1 MRLIVKL
8 LIFVLA
14 IGSFQACVSKKKYD
28 ELLAA
33 KEATDAAL
41 AQTQA
46 RVKALEEE
54 KMALQAEFDA
64 TKAEMN
70 GKISSLESSVSSMQS
85 QMGQLQEK
93 LGMTEKEL
101 AALRAELEGIF
112 NAYTD
117 SGLKL
122 DERDGRLFVVTDE
135 AVQYASGSTRL
146 SKAQRDALDK
156 LAEALKNNP
165 KLQMMVV
172 GHADTQRIKE
182 GSIYRDNWD
191 LSVARANEV
200 VRYLIRQ
207 GAAPTQL
214 TIAGQGDTQPVGD
227 NKTSEGRQ
235 ENRRS
240 VVQPNPDLGGLMK
253 KN

>member
-33 KEATDAAL
+33 KEATDQAL

-64 TKAEMN
+64 ARTEMN
-70 GKISSLESSVSSMQS
+70 AKISSLEGNMKTMEG
-85 QMGQLQEK
+85 QMKQVQEK
-93 LGMTEKEL
+93 LSMTEKEL
-101 AALRAELEGIF
+101 AALRAEIDGIF
-112 NAYTD
+112 GAYAD

-122 DERDGRLFVVTDE
+122 EDRDGRLYVVTDE
-135 AVQYASGSTRL
+135 AMQYASGSTRL
-146 SKAQRDALDK
+146 SKSQREALDK
-156 LAEALKNNP
+156 LAGTLKDNP
-165 KLQMMVV
+165 KLQLMIV
-172 GHADTQRIKE
+172 GHADSQRMKE
-182 GSIYRDNWD
+182 GAIYRDNWD

-200 VRYLIRQ
+200 VRYLIRN

-214 TIAGQGDTQPVGD
+214 TIAGQGDVQPIGD
-227 NKTSEGRQ
+227 NKTAEGRK
-235 ENRRS
+235 ENRRA
-240 VVQPNPDLGGLMK
+240 VIQPNPNLGGFMK

>member
-33 KEATDAAL
+33 KEATDQAL

-64 TKAEMN
+64 ARTEMN
-70 GKISSLESSVSSMQS
+70 AKISSLEGNMKTMEG
-85 QMGQLQEK
+85 QMKQVQEK
-93 LGMTEKEL
+93 LSMTEKEL
-101 AALRAELEGIF
+101 AALRAEIDGIF
-112 NAYTD
+112 GAYAD

-122 DERDGRLFVVTDE
+122 EDRDGRLYVVTEE
-135 AVQYASGSTRL
+135 AMEYRSGSTRL
-146 SKAQRDALDK
+146 SKSQREALDK
-156 LAEALKNNP
+156 LAGTLKDNP
-165 KLQMMVV
+165 KLQLMIV
-172 GHADTQRIKE
+172 GHADSQRMKE
-182 GSIYRDNWD
+182 GAIYRDNWD

-200 VRYLIRQ
+200 VRYLIRN

-214 TIAGQGDTQPVGD
+214 TIAGQGDVQPIGD
-227 NKTSEGRQ
+227 NKTAEGRQ
-235 ENRRS
+235 QNRRS
-240 VVQPNPDLGGLMK
+240 VVQPNPNLSGFMK

>member
-28 ELLAA
+28 ELVAA

-64 TKAEMN
+64 AKADMN
-70 GKISSLESSVSSMQS
+70 SKISSLESSVSSMQG
-85 QMGQLQEK
+85 QMSQLQEK

-101 AALRAELEGIF
+101 AALRAELDGIF
-112 NAYTD
+112 NAYAD

-156 LAEALKNNP
+156 LAGALKNNP

-200 VRYLIRQ
+200 VRYLIRK

-214 TIAGQGDTQPVGD
+214 TIAGQGDVQPIGD
-227 NKTSEGRQ
+227 NKTAEGRQ
-235 ENRRS
+235 KNRRS